1 MAVRRG
7 ALLVIVLIFLA
18 MAASCSGLIVL
29 SMFMTEAPSVP
40 SNATLYLPIKA
51 PFPEVEA
58 SDLVSQFVARPATL
72 RQTIEAIQKAKADTR
87 IKALVV
93 TPTLESGLW
102 AQVQEIRQAL
112 EDFRTSGKTV
122 TAYLELGGTQEYYLA
137 SVADRIVMMPGGQL
151 DLTGLATYELFFR
164 GSLDKL
170 GVRPDLLHIGDYKT
184 FSNTF
189 TEKSFTKAHLEMTQS
204 LNRDQYD
211 ELVRAVAAGRKRP
224 VEDVR
229 KLIDEGPFLADQA
242 KQAGLVDA
250 VAYADQL
257 DDDKPIAGTQRL
269 EAATYA
275 RVPVSLG
282 TPAAGARIALLYATG
297 AIASGQSSFDGSG
310 VIGSDTFGGWLR
322 KVRIDPTVRAVVVR
336 IDSPGGSAIASEA
349 IWREL
354 MLTREK
360 LPLIVSMGDVAAS
373 GGYYIAAPAH
383 VIVAEP
389 GTLTGSIGVVTGKF
403 VLDGT
408 MDKLGIGTGSVADG
422 KNAEIYSPF
431 RPFTPPERAR
441 IEEQL
446 HATYELFLS
455 RVVEGRK
462 STRDKIDAV
471 AQGRV
476 WTGHQALERG
486 LVDEIGGLERA
497 MQIAKEKA
505 KLPITQVVDLTVY
518 PQTKGFFEV
527 LFDPLGTGPDSR
539 LDTILP
545 RRDARAIEAAAST
558 LRLYRRG
565 EPLMIMPNVFIR

>member
-1 MAVRRG
+1 
-7 ALLVIVLIFLA
+7 
-18 MAASCSGLIVL
+18 
-29 SMFMTEAPSVP
+29 
-40 SNATLYLPIKA
+40 
-51 PFPEVEA
+51 
-58 SDLVSQFVARPATL
+58 
-72 RQTIEAIQKAKADTR
+72 
-87 IKALVV
+87 
-93 TPTLESGLW
+93 
-102 AQVQEIRQAL
+102 
-112 EDFRTSGKTV
+112 
-122 TAYLELGGTQEYYLA
+122 
-137 SVADRIVMMPGGQL
+137 
-151 DLTGLATYELFFR
+151 
-164 GSLDKL
+164 
-170 GVRPDLLHIGDYKT
+170 
-184 FSNTF
+184 
-189 TEKSFTKAHLEMTQS
+189 
-204 LNRDQYD
+204 
-211 ELVRAVAAGRKRP
+211 
-224 VEDVR
+224 
-229 KLIDEGPFLADQA
+229 
-242 KQAGLVDA
+242 
-250 VAYADQL
+250 
-257 DDDKPIAGTQRL
+257 
-269 EAATYA
+269 
-275 RVPVSLG
+275 LG

-297 AIASGQSSFDGSG
+297 AIASGSSSFDGSG
-310 VIGSDTFGGWLR
+310 VIGSDTFGSWLR

-389 GTLTGSIGVVTGKF
+389 GTITGSIGVVTGKF

-408 MDKLGIGTGSVADG
+408 MEKLGIGTGSVADG

-497 MQIAKEKA
+497 LQIAKDKA
-505 KLPITQVVDLTVY
+505 KLPITQVVELSVY
-518 PQTKGFFEV
+518 PQARGFFDV
-527 LFDPLGTGPDSR
+527 LFDPLGTGSSSR
-539 LDTILP
+539 LEAVLP
-545 RRDARAIEAAAST
+545 RADVRAIEAAAST

-565 EPLMIMPNVFIR
+565 EPLLIMPNVFVR

>member
-1 MAVRRG
+1 LAVRRG
-7 ALLVIVLIFLA
+7 VLIVFILIFFA
-18 MAASCSGLIVL
+18 MAASCSGLLVL
-29 SMFMTEAPSVP
+29 SLFVTEEPSVP
-40 SNATLYLPIKA
+40 SNATLYLPIQAPFAEVESSDLFSQLVTKA
-51 PFPEVEA
+51 P
-58 SDLVSQFVARPATL
+58 TL
-72 RQTIEAIQKAKADTR
+72 RQTVEAIQKAKVDAR
-87 IKALVV
+87 IKALVI
-93 TPTLESGLW
+93 TPSMGGGLW

-112 EDFRTSGKTV
+112 EDFQKSGKSV
-122 TAYLELGGTQEYYLA
+122 TAYLEYAGSQEYYVA
-137 SVADRIVMMPGGQL
+137 SVANRVVLMPGGQL

-189 TEKSFTKAHLEMTQS
+189 TEQSFTKAHLEMTRS

-211 ELVRAVAAGRKRP
+211 ELVRAVAAGRKRT
-224 VEDVR
+224 VDEVR
-229 KLIDEGPFLADQA
+229 TLIDDGPFLADQA

-269 EAATYA
+269 DASTYA
-275 RVPVSLG
+275 RVSVSLG

-297 AIASGQSSFDGSG
+297 SIASGASSFDGSG
-310 VIGSDTFGGWLR
+310 VIGSDTFAGWLR

-336 IDSPGGSAIASEA
+336 VDSPGGSAIASEA

-360 LPLIVSMGDVAAS
+360 LPLIISMGDVAAS

-408 MDKLGIGTGSVADG
+408 MEKLGIGTGSAADG

-431 RPFTPPERAR
+431 RPFTPSERAR

-497 MQIAKEKA
+497 LQIAKEKA
-505 KLPITQVVDLTVY
+505 KMPITQVVDLIVY
-518 PQTKGFFEV
+518 PQARGFFEV
-527 LFDPLGTGPDSR
+527 LADPLGTGSSSR
-539 LDTILP
+539 LEAILP
-545 RRDARAIEAAAST
+545 RADARAIEAAAST

-565 EPLMIMPNVFIR
+565 EPLMIMPNVFVR